1 MITVGFIA
9 WYEAFFG
16 VYLTI
21 ESFLANNLYV
31 YAAQSKTM
39 KKIVVFAIAGVVL
52 LAACKDL
59 QKLATD
65 AQNQINTGA
74 GAGTALTNGEAVQG
88 LKDALKQGTNKSTG
102 AASAV
107 DGFYKNPAIFIPF
120 PPEAQKVK
128 ENALKLGMSAQV
140 TKFEETLNRAAEEA
154 AKSAAP
160 IFINAITS
168 MTIGDGL
175 TILRG
180 SDTAAMH
187 YLRTKCT
194 DSLKIKFRPTVAAA
208 TKKVELTK
216 YWKPLAD
223 AYNKI
228 PFVTPVN
235 PDLDGYVCDRAI
247 NGLFKLIGDEEKNI
261 RTNPLARGTEI
272 LKKVFGSKE
281 NPHNK

>member
-1 MITVGFIA
+1 MSKKLAVLVVA
-9 WYEAFFG
+9 CG
-16 VYLTI
+16 VL
-21 ESFLANNLYV
+21 F
-31 YAAQSKTM
+31 
-39 KKIVVFAIAGVVL
+39 
-52 LAACKDL
+52 AACKDL

-65 AQNQINTGA
+65 AQNQINTAGGA
-74 GAGTALTNGEAVQG
+74 TQGLTNGEAVQG
-88 LKDALKQGTNKSTG
+88 LKEALKQGTNKSTS

-120 PPEAQKVK
+120 PPAAQKVK
-128 ENALKLGMSAQV
+128 ENAIKLGMQAQI

-160 IFINAITS
+160 IFVNAITS

-180 SDTAAMH
+180 SDTAATN

-194 DSLKIKFRPTVAAA
+194 DSLMVKFKPIVANA

-216 YWKPLAD
+216 HWNPLAT
-223 AYNKI
+223 AYNKL
-228 PFVTPVN
+228 PMVTPIN
-235 PDLDGYVCDRAI
+235 PDLDAYVCERAI
-247 NGLFKLIGDEEKNI
+247 SGLFKMIGDEEKNI
-261 RTNPLARGTEI
+261 RTNPLARGTDI

-281 NPHNK
+281 NPHNH

>member
-1 MITVGFIA
+1 
-9 WYEAFFG
+9 
-16 VYLTI
+16 
-21 ESFLANNLYV
+21 
-31 YAAQSKTM
+31 M
-39 KKIVVFAIAGVVL
+39 KKLAVLVVASGL
-52 LAACKDL
+52 LFAACKDL
-59 QKLATD
+59 QKVVNDGQKALE
-65 AQNQINTGA
+65 QA
-74 GAGTALTNGEAVQG
+74 GGSTAPLTNAEAIKGLKEALT
-88 LKDALKQGTNKSTG
+88 QGTNKS
-102 AASAV
+102 AQSASKT
-107 DGFYKNPAIFIPF
+107 DGFFKNPAIFIPF
-120 PPEAQKVK
+120 PPAAQKVK
-128 ENALKLGMSAQV
+128 DNAIKLGMQAQV

-175 TILRG
+175 NILRG
-180 SDTAAMH
+180 SDTAATH
-187 YLRTKCT
+187 YLREKCT
-194 DSLKIKFRPTVAAA
+194 DSLMIKFRPVVANA

-216 YWKPLAD
+216 HWKPLAD

-235 PDLDGYVCDRAI
+235 PDLDGYVCERAI

-261 RTNPLARGTEI
+261 RTNPLARGTEL